1 MRIRTVVK
9 IDGRRWH
16 LEMEAGGPFLCDGRL
31 KKKMDLREGMS
42 LTETEQAE
50 LAAFTKAY
58 AEQCAFRY
66 LGFKRR
72 TESET
77 RKHLEGKGL
86 PEAFAEAVVEMLKR
100 NSLLDDRIYGEDYAD
115 ELIGKNRSTYEIRM
129 KMIEKGLPDSL
140 AEEILQVKDAAGG
153 EGRRAAVR
161 LEKKFPAGRIPEDR
175 GRMRQFLYRKGFS
188 MDAIH
193 EALRIIDDGRD
204 Q

>member
-31 KKKMDLREGMS
+31 KRQLDLREGMS
-42 LTETEQAE
+42 LTENDQVA

-58 AEQCAFRY
+58 AEQCALRY

-72 TESET
+72 TEAET

-86 PEAFAEAVVEMLKR
+86 PEIFAEPVVEMLKR
-100 NSLLDDRIYGEDYAD
+100 NGLLDDRTYGEDYAD

-129 KMIEKGLPDSL
+129 KMIKKGLPASL
-140 AEEILQVKDAAGG
+140 AEEILQEKDADRG
-153 EGRRAAVR
+153 EGRRAAVQ
-161 LEKKFPAGRIPEDR
+161 LEKKFPAARIPEDR
-175 GRMRQFLYRKGFS
+175 GRMRQFLFRKGFS
-188 MDAIH
+188 MDAIR
-193 EALRIIDDGRD
+193 EAFRIIDDGGD